1 MKNSCL
7 NDISNR
13 SRGFTL
19 IELMVVLL
27 LMGIVLAVVIPRF
40 DGGPLQDPTKKFSRW
55 MITRTR
61 HLRTTAI
68 QKQSTHALVI
78 DLDNQRMWMIREGM
92 SEEELSAVT
101 DKAFAIDKSLKI
113 VNIQFP
119 DQEPVS
125 TGNTE
130 IRFYPAGY
138 SDRALIYLE
147 TDDAER
153 FSYLL
158 EPLLPKIK
166 IFDEW
171 IDG

>member
-1 MKNSCL
+1 MDNV
-7 NDISNR
+7 SNHN
-13 SRGFTL
+13 RGFTL
-19 IELMVVLL
+19 LELMVVLL
-27 LMGIVLAVVIPRF
+27 LVGIVLAVVIPRF

-61 HLRTTAI
+61 HLRSTAI
-68 QKQSTHALVI
+68 QKQSIQALVI
-78 DLDNQRMWMIREGM
+78 DLNNQRMWTISEGM

-101 DKAFAIDKSLKI
+101 DKAFSIDKSMKI
-113 VNIQFP
+113 VNVQFP
-119 DQEPVS
+119 EQEPVS
-125 TGNTE
+125 TGTAE

-138 SDRALIYLE
+138 SDRALIYME

-166 IFDEW
+166 IIDEW

>member
-1 MKNSCL
+1 M
-7 NDISNR
+7 DYVSNR
-13 SRGFTL
+13 NSGFTL

-27 LMGIVLAVVIPRF
+27 LVGIVLAVVIPRF

-61 HLRTTAI
+61 HLRSTAI
-68 QKQSTHALVI
+68 QKQSIQALVI
-78 DLDNQRMWMIREGM
+78 DMNNQRMWTISEGM
-92 SEEELSAVT
+92 SDEELSAST
-101 DKAFAIDKSLKI
+101 EKAYSIDKSMQI
-113 VNIQFP
+113 VNVQFP
-119 DQEPVS
+119 EQEPLS
-125 TGNTE
+125 TGTAE

-138 SDRALIYLE
+138 SDRALIHME
-147 TDDAER
+147 TDDADR

-166 IFDEW
+166 IIDEW

>member
-1 MKNSCL
+1 MINTCI
-7 NDISNR
+7 NNISNR
-13 SRGFTL
+13 NRGFTL

-27 LMGIVLAVVIPRF
+27 LVGIVLAVVIPRF

-61 HLRTTAI
+61 HLRSVAI
-68 QKQSTHALVI
+68 QKQSTQALVI
-78 DLDNQRMWMIREGM
+78 DLNNQRMWTISEGM
-92 SEEELSAVT
+92 SEEELSAVA
-101 DKAFAIDKSLKI
+101 DKAFSIDKSMQI
-113 VNIQFP
+113 VNVQFP
-119 DQEPVS
+119 EQEPVS
-125 TGNTE
+125 TGTAE

-138 SDRALIYLE
+138 SDRALIHME

-166 IFDEW
+166 IIDEW